1 MPKKRH
7 ARQSAVQVVAR
18 PPAQLLKGLAEADE
32 LMRRRKA
39 AEARDIL
46 DSLDRRYPNHP
57 DVLGMLVNVNYDL
70 HDMED
75 YQNACERLIR
85 LTPGDPD
92 VNLGLAGAYLSNVR
106 PVLALRTFQRFLE
119 RFPEHPRAGEV
130 RKTVAGL
137 EDTVA
142 QLLPQVGL
150 SAADGMEV
158 AEVHEQI
165 QSALSQA
172 DFGQLHRL
180 VDQVLQLKPDFAPA
194 LNNLSQAYM
203 LEGRLDQAIATAQRV
218 IEFDAGN
225 IHALANLVVY
235 HCRLGR
241 IDEAHVW
248 AERLRQSDQP
258 AADRAM
264 KIAEALSYLGDDQ
277 GVLETFEAAER
288 EGGLTDAADALLYH
302 LAAVAELRLGH
313 ETEARRYWK
322 QALKLNPGLDVAR
335 DNFADLSKPI
345 GERHA
350 PWPFAFGNWTDRRT
364 IEQLSTQ
371 IGTKKNDQALTNA
384 VRRFL
389 QQHPEI
395 AAIVP
400 ILFDR
405 GDPQARQFA
414 LLIARTART
423 PELLMALHDFALS
436 QRGPDK
442 LRHEAAIPADE
453 AEMFPDRR
461 VRMWLK
467 GEWTDIQFMNFEIT
481 DEPEHPFSPK
491 IVTLMRKAIEA
502 LHAHQGARAE
512 PLLKQALELEPDSP
526 SLKNNLAM
534 AYEMQ
539 GRRAEAEAMV
549 RQIHAEY
556 PDYLFARVG
565 LARLHVRDREYATA
579 EELLKPL
586 INRRRLHFT
595 EATALFKAYVELY
608 EAQGNRE
615 AARTWLDLW
624 ANIDPENPEIQ
635 RRQALSMVGDRFG
648 KLFGRRR

>member
-7 ARQSAVQVVAR
+7 ARQSAAPVVIR
-18 PPAQLLKGLAEADE
+18 PPAQLLKGLAEADG
-32 LMRRRKA
+32 LMRRKKP
-39 AEARDIL
+39 AEAREIL
-46 DSLDRRYPNHP
+46 DSLDRRYPNNP

-70 HDMED
+70 HDMLR

-130 RKTVAGL
+130 RKTAAEL
-137 EDTVA
+137 QDTVA
-142 QLLPQVGL
+142 QLLPQIGL
-150 SAADGMEV
+150 SADDGLEV
-158 AEVHEQI
+158 AELHEQI

-172 DFGQLHRL
+172 DFGQLRRL
-180 VDQVLQLKPDFAPA
+180 VDQVLQIKPDFAPA

-203 LEGRLDQAIATAQRV
+203 VEGKLDQAIATAQRV
-218 IEFDAGN
+218 VEFDPGN

-241 IDEAHVW
+241 LDEARAG
-248 AERLRQSDQP
+248 AERLRQSDEH
-258 AADRAM
+258 AADRAT

-288 EGGLTDAADALLYH
+288 MGDLTEAADALLFH
-302 LAAVAELRLGH
+302 LAAVAELRQGR
-313 ETEARRYWK
+313 ETEARRHWK

-335 DNFADLSKPI
+335 ENFADLSKPI
-345 GERHA
+345 GERHT

-364 IEQLSTQ
+364 IEQLATQ
-371 IGTKKNDQALTNA
+371 IGAKKNDQALTNA

-389 QQHPEI
+389 QQHPDI
-395 AAIVP
+395 PAIIP

-414 LLIARTART
+414 LLIARTAAT
-423 PELLMALHDFALS
+423 PELLSALRDFALS

-442 LRHEAAIPADE
+442 LRHEAALPADE

-461 VRMWLK
+461 ARMWHK

-481 DEPEHPFSPK
+481 NEPAHPFSPK
-491 IVTLMRKAIEA
+491 IVALMRKAIEA

-534 AYEMQ
+534 AYELQ
-539 GRRAEAEAMV
+539 GRQAEAEDMA
-549 RQIHAEY
+549 RQILAEH

-565 LARLHVRDREYATA
+565 VARMHIRNREYAAA

-586 INRRRLHFT
+586 INRRRLHFS
-595 EATALFKAYVELY
+595 EATALFSAYIEFY

-615 AARTWLDLW
+615 AARTWLDMW
-624 ANIDPENPEIQ
+624 SNIDPENPEVQ
-635 RRQALSMVGDRFG
+635 RRQALSAVEVGFG